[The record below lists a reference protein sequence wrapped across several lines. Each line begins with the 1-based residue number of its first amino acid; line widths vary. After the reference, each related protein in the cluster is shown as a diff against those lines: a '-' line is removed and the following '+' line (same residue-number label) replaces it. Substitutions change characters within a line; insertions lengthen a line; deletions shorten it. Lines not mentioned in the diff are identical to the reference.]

1 MQISETARTLA
12 MLAESGTM
20 SWEEII
26 SNEIAEFRSSDKY
39 RIICDAEQYYKN
51 RSDVQ
56 NKSKDV
62 KNRTNSKIEH
72 PIVRLLVSQKA
83 DYLLSKPFS
92 VTADTND
99 YTEALEK
106 LFDNEFRRKI
116 HGFAR
121 DTVKTGISYLIPYF
135 RNGKLLFMAVPARE
149 IIPLWTD
156 SENSEL
162 DGFIRFYDRVEY
174 QGRQKTTV
182 QYAEYWSRNG
192 VQYFRGENGV
202 YRYDPEHGE
211 GFVPHFTVN
220 GKPYNWAEVPL
231 LWLRYNEEELPLSYF
246 VKELVDSYNWQTS
259 VTDDVLRDVAKFVYV
274 LKNYGG
280 TDLAQFVKEL
290 RECLAIEVNSD
301 GGVDKLQPEID
312 ISGVMSFIDK
322 QRRDIFAYAN
332 GVDTKDPELGNAS
345 GTALLFRYMGLDND
359 CAALGAELQSTFQRL
374 KIFADTYFQIISGKD
389 FSQQNFSVV
398 FNTDMPVNE
407 GDVITNCRNSAGI
420 ISEKT
425 ILENHPWVKS
435 AEEEQRRLAE
445 EKQKQTDELGGNP
458 FEELMNREQP

>member
-1 MQISETARTLA
+1 M
-12 MLAESGTM
+12 
-20 SWEEII
+20 
-26 SNEIAEFRSSDKY
+26 
-39 RIICDAEQYYKN
+39 
-51 RSDVQ
+51 
-56 NKSKDV
+56 
-62 KNRTNSKIEH
+62 
-72 PIVRLLVSQKA
+72 
-83 DYLLSKPFS
+83 
-92 VTADTND
+92 
-99 YTEALEK
+99 
-106 LFDNEFRRKI
+106 
-116 HGFAR
+116 
-121 DTVKTGISYLIPYF
+121 
-135 RNGKLLFMAVPARE
+135 
-149 IIPLWTD
+149 
-156 SENSEL
+156 
-162 DGFIRFYDRVEY
+162 
-174 QGRQKTTV
+174 
-182 QYAEYWSRNG
+182 
-192 VQYFRGENGV
+192 
-202 YRYDPEHGE
+202 
-211 GFVPHFTVN
+211 
-220 GKPYNWAEVPL
+220 
-231 LWLRYNEEELPLSYF
+231 
-246 VKELVDSYNWQTS
+246 DSYNWQTS

-374 KIFADTYFQIISGKD
+374 KIFADTYFQIISGNDYSK
-389 FSQQNFSVV
+389 QNFSAV

-407 GDVITNCRNSAGI
+407 ADVITNCRNSSGI

-435 AEEEQRRLAE
+435 AEEEQKRLAE